1 MAIYRNIQMSFWTD
15 SKIAEEFS
23 TDEKLLY
30 LYLLTNPHTNL
41 CGCYE
46 LGIRQMAFET
56 GFQTAQAKKLLVQL
70 EEKKVISYSEETK
83 EVLLINWSKYNWTKS
98 EKFQKPLIAEIKRVK
113 HKPYRDV
120 LERVV
125 YGIDTVSDEGGY
137 PIDTTVL
144 FCSDT
149 DTVTDTVTDSDLETK
164 KSKEKPSK
172 EGKKKADPI
181 KDSDMSEPMKDKVR
195 EWMKYKA
202 ERGET
207 YKPTGLQTLINRI
220 SREEKVHGAIAV
232 MRLIDDSMSNGWRGI
247 IWDRL
252 GKPAYGDIPTR
263 PLTGF
268 DALIAMEEAAG
279 E

>member
-120 LERVV
+120 LERAV

-149 DTVTDTVTDSDLETK
+149 DTVTDSDLGTEN
-164 KSKEKPSK
+164 SKEKPSK
-172 EGKKKADPI
+172 EGKKKTDPVS
-181 KDSDMSEPMKDKVR
+181 DSDMSEPMKDKVR
-195 EWMKYKA
+195 EWLRYKN
-202 ERGET
+202 ERREP
-207 YKPTGLQTLINRI
+207 YKPTGLQTLVNRI
-220 SREEKVHGAIAV
+220 AKEERAHGTGAV

-252 GKPAYGDIPTR
+252 GKQTYGARDTPR
-263 PLTGF
+263 QLTGF
-268 DALIAMEEAAG
+268 DALIAMEEAANDQG
-279 E
+279 